1 MRLCRSGEQ
10 MNNQVLVILAEQS
23 LNSSLIKQQ
32 LSSLQ
37 LLTIYICNPDEL
49 LKLSREKVVNLV
61 LVDYQ
66 YMEEM
71 DKNSTL
77 PNFEVLGLNL
87 LLHNVPDT
95 ELREEFVNSTSLK
108 GLLFQDVSVEHLTE
122 SVMHVLNGGLW
133 LPRGWMEKMILCY
146 RELGGCKNFSYS
158 LLTNRERQ
166 ILDLLSQGKS
176 NKDMAEQLFVSE
188 STIKTHVYK
197 LYKKLDV
204 HRRQDAITLLKNGI
218 RNTK

>member
-1 MRLCRSGEQ
+1 
-10 MNNQVLVILAEQS
+10 
-23 LNSSLIKQQ
+23 
-32 LSSLQ
+32 
-37 LLTIYICNPDEL
+37 YICTPDEL

-108 GLLFQDVSVEHLTE
+108 GLLFQDVSVDHLSE
-122 SVMHVLNGGLW
+122 SVMHFLNGGLW

-146 RELGGCKNFSYS
+146 RELGG
-158 LLTNRERQ
+158 
-166 ILDLLSQGKS
+166 
-176 NKDMAEQLFVSE
+176 
-188 STIKTHVYK
+188 YK
-197 LYKKLDV
+197 
-204 HRRQDAITLLKNGI
+204 
-218 RNTK
+218 